1 MPAPKRT
8 FPVARSI
15 VELMKVDFVDEVSF
29 RCTLRESPFKLGI
42 LIAPLS

>member
-1 MPAPKRT
+1 
-8 FPVARSI
+8 VARGL
-15 VELMKVDFVDEVSF
+15 VELMKVDFADEVSF